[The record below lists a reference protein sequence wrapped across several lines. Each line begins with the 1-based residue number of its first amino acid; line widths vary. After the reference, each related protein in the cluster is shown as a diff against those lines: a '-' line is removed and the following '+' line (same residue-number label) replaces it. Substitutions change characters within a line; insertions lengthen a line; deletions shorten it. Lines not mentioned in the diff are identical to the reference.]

1 MLRELTIRNV
11 AVIDA
16 LTVPFVPGLNLLTGE
31 TGAGKSIL
39 IDAIQLVLGARS
51 SEDLLRSGA
60 DEAMVD
66 AAFDLPDDPDA
77 RALLEAE
84 GISVEPGEGLIL
96 RRHLFRDGR
105 SKAYVGGRLTT
116 AATLRALGERLVDIH
131 GQHPGQPLLDPRR
144 HREFVDAY
152 AAILDDVADF
162 RDRYGRWQELRRERD
177 TIAAAE
183 ADRARRTELLEIQR
197 REIEGA
203 HLEPGEEAALSAERG
218 ILANHERLFSAVEQ
232 AYVELEESDGA
243 VLTRLGS
250 VTTRLR
256 DAAAIDTRLRAVLE
270 AMETAIVHLGEAARG
285 LRDYRGRIEFDPRR
299 LDAIE
304 VRLHEIGK
312 LKRKYGG
319 DVEELL
325 AKLDAVRR
333 DLEAVEQSGARLRE
347 VERALHATGDELVRL
362 AARLS
367 TARVVAA
374 ESLQAAV
381 LAELRELGMAKA
393 AFEVRVT
400 AGPATESALGPHG
413 VDAVEFLISPNPG
426 ESPKPLHRIASGGEL
441 SRVMLA
447 IRTILAAADRTPS
460 VIFDEVDAGVGGS
473 MGEVVGRKL
482 LAASRRHQVLC
493 VTHLPQIACFGDHHL
508 VVQKRN
514 VDDRTETTVR
524 VLNAEER
531 PRELARMLGGPSRST
546 TALDH
551 ANELLEAASRLKR
564 RTKGASL

>member
-218 ILANHERLFSAVEQ
+218 ILANHERLFS
-232 AYVELEESDGA
+232 
-243 VLTRLGS
+243 
-250 VTTRLR
+250 
-256 DAAAIDTRLRAVLE
+256 
-270 AMETAIVHLGEAARG
+270 
-285 LRDYRGRIEFDPRR
+285 
-299 LDAIE
+299 
-304 VRLHEIGK
+304 
-312 LKRKYGG
+312 
-319 DVEELL
+319 
-325 AKLDAVRR
+325 
-333 DLEAVEQSGARLRE
+333 
-347 VERALHATGDELVRL
+347 
-362 AARLS
+362 
-367 TARVVAA
+367 
-374 ESLQAAV
+374 
-381 LAELRELGMAKA
+381 
-393 AFEVRVT
+393 
-400 AGPATESALGPHG
+400 
-413 VDAVEFLISPNPG
+413 
-426 ESPKPLHRIASGGEL
+426 
-441 SRVMLA
+441 
-447 IRTILAAADRTPS
+447 
-460 VIFDEVDAGVGGS
+460 
-473 MGEVVGRKL
+473 
-482 LAASRRHQVLC
+482 
-493 VTHLPQIACFGDHHL
+493 
-508 VVQKRN
+508 
-514 VDDRTETTVR
+514 
-524 VLNAEER
+524 
-531 PRELARMLGGPSRST
+531 
-546 TALDH
+546 
-551 ANELLEAASRLKR
+551 
-564 RTKGASL
+564 